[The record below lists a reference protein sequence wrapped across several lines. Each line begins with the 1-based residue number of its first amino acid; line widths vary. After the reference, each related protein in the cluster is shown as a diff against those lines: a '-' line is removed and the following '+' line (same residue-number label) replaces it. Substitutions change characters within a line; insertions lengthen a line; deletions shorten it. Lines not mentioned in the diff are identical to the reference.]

1 MEDNSFIKAIEL
13 CYTKFMI
20 KYAIIILVAIIVLS
34 FFGYDLKKIVEAP
47 TTQGNL
53 SYVWG
58 GVTYVWENWLEQP
71 IKFAWEKIFIGIL
84 WNAFVHNLE
93 RIDSGAPTELQNMGS
108 RLLDIENTGSRPL
121 EEY

>member
-1 MEDNSFIKAIEL
+1 
-13 CYTKFMI
+13 MI

-121 EEY
+121 GEY

>member
-1 MEDNSFIKAIEL
+1 
-13 CYTKFMI
+13 MI

-34 FFGYDLKKIVEAP
+34 YFGFDIKKTIESP

-58 GVTYVWENWLEQP
+58 GVTYVWNNWLERP
-71 IKFAWEKIFIGIL
+71 LKYFWDKIFVGIL

-93 RIDSGAPTELQNMGS
+93 RIDEGAPTELQNAGQRLINIESIGSQPMG
-108 RLLDIENTGSRPL
+108 
-121 EEY
+121 EY